1 MAKKSC
7 YFSNIV
13 ENSDEGKYLHSGY
26 GATDSGIFARNGII
40 FGADISSSSH
50 SDNRKNNFLIIGEG
64 PTFVIN
70 GGFGSPEKNISFT
83 TANTKFYLNWH
94 YNVDNSYLFVNE
106 KEIFK
111 SKANN
116 EKVNFL
122 TQFFLRSI
130 SNGFSGHE
138 SREVFLN
145 RNMYDLPVE
154 YNFIDKSDILN
165 IHKWIRIKMNKNNM
179 K

>member
-26 GATDSGIFARNGII
+26 GATDSGIFDNDFARNVIV
-40 FGADISSSSH
+40 FDADISSSSL

-70 GGFGSPEKNISFT
+70 GGFGSPKKKFSISFI
-83 TANTKFYLNWH
+83 TANTKFYCWH
-94 YNVDNSYLFVNE
+94 YNVDNRYLFVNE

-111 SKANN
+111 SIADN

-122 TQFFLRSI
+122 TQFFLGSI
-130 SNGFSGHE
+130 SNGFSAHE

-145 RNMYDLPVE
+145 RNIYDLPVE
-154 YNFIDKSDILN
+154 YNSIDKSDI
-165 IHKWIRIKMNKNNM
+165 
-179 K
+179 